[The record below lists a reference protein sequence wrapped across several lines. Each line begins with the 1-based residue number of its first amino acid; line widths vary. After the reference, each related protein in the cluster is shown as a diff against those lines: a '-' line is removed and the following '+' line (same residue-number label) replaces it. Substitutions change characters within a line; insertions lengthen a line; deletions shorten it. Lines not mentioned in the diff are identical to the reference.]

1 MRKIVVLIIASVLSL
16 IVSEECLAQF
26 GNISIGKYGIES
38 IAPESFT
45 AMNGS
50 VYLDVTNSGEGF
62 TVSDITGMVYKE
74 GAPFVSGKANLFH
87 VDKGTRKTI
96 ISGRAS
102 LCEGASLWSVLGMLF
117 FDPEDYSV
125 DISLKVTMDSGEVKV
140 MSKKNMPL
148 KELLKIK

>member
-1 MRKIVVLIIASVLSL
+1 MRKTVVLIIASMLSL
-16 IVSEECLAQF
+16 IISEQCRAQF

-45 AMNGS
+45 AIKGS
-50 VYLDVTNSGEGF
+50 VYLEVINSGEGF
-62 TVSDITGMVYKE
+62 TVSDISGMVYKE
-74 GAPFVSGKANLFH
+74 GMPFVSGKANMFH
-87 VDKGTRKTI
+87 VDKGTRKTV

-102 LCEGASLWSVLGMLF
+102 LCDGASLWSVLGMLF

-125 DISLKVTMDSGEVKV
+125 DISLKVIMDSGSVKV

-148 KELLKIK
+148 KELLKIN